1 MAARARPALIVAG
14 IDVGGT
20 AKGFH
25 AVALA
30 DGALVDVFSS
40 VDPAAVARWCTASG
54 ARHVG
59 VDAPCGWSRDGRM
72 RPAERALLA
81 AGIPC
86 FASPTRAAALAHP
99 RNWYGWMLNG
109 ERLYRLLKRR
119 YALYAGGAPAPA
131 GQCFETFPQAIAC
144 ALAAKRVPARDK
156 RARRRA
162 LLEEAGIDTRRLTNI
177 DLVDAALCA
186 LAAQHFAT
194 ARFDAFGTAGDAL
207 IVVPSPAAQA
217 GR

>member
-1 MAARARPALIVAG
+1 MAARAGQGLIVAG
-14 IDVGGT
+14 VDVGG
-20 AKGFH
+20 ARKGFH

-30 DGALVDVFSS
+30 DGALVDVFTSP
-40 VDPAAVARWCTASG
+40 DPAAVANWCVAIG

-86 FASPTRAAALAHP
+86 FASPTRAAAIAHP
-99 RNWYGWMLNG
+99 KDWYGWMLNG
-109 ERLYRLLKRR
+109 ERLFGLLTRH
-119 YALYAGGAPAPA
+119 YMLYSGGAPAPA

-144 ALAAKRVPARDK
+144 ALAGVRVPARDK
-156 RARRRA
+156 RVRRRA
-162 LLEEAGIDTRRLTNI
+162 LLEDAGIDTRPLATI
-177 DLVDAALCA
+177 DMVDAALCA
-186 LAAQHFAT
+186 LAAQRFAQ
-194 ARFDAFGTAGDAL
+194 ARFSAYGDAGDGF
-207 IVVPSPAAQA
+207 IVVPASAAQA

>member
-1 MAARARPALIVAG
+1 MTVVG
-14 IDVGGT
+14 IDVGGS

-25 AVALA
+25 AVALV
-30 DGALVDVFSS
+30 DGALDDIFTST
-40 VDPAAVARWCTASG
+40 DAALVAAWCAARG

-59 VDAPCGWSRDGRM
+59 VDAPCGWSVDGRM

-86 FASPTRAAALAHP
+86 FASPTRAAALTHP
-99 RNWYGWMLNG
+99 KNWYGWMLNG
-109 ERLYRLLKRR
+109 ERLYALLTRR
-119 YALYAGGAPAPA
+119 YRLYAGGAPAPD

-144 ALAAKRVPARDK
+144 ALAGRHVPAREK
-156 RARRRA
+156 RAQRRA

-186 LAAQHFAT
+186 LAAHRFAT
-194 ARFDAFGTAGDAL
+194 ARFSAYGVAGDAF
-207 IVVPSPAAQA
+207 IVVPAPAAQA

>member
-1 MAARARPALIVAG
+1 VAARARQGLTVAG
-14 IDVGGT
+14 IDVGGPR
-20 AKGFH
+20 KGFH
-25 AVALA
+25 AVALV
-30 DGALVDVFSS
+30 DGALDGVFTST
-40 VDPAAVARWCTASG
+40 DPALVAAWCAARG

-59 VDAPCGWSRDGRM
+59 VDAPSGWSPDGRM

-99 RNWYGWMLNG
+99 KNWYGWMLNG
-109 ERLYRLLKRR
+109 ERLYGLLARHYR
-119 YALYAGGAPAPA
+119 LYAGAAPASV

-144 ALAAKRVPARDK
+144 ALAGRHVPARDK

-162 LLEEAGIDTRRLTNI
+162 LLEDAGIDTRLLTNI

-186 LAAQHFAT
+186 LAAQCFAT
-194 ARFDAFGTAGDAL
+194 ARFSAYGDAADGF
-207 IVVPSPAAQA
+207 IVIPAPAAQA
-217 GR
+217 ER